1 MIVSLSLLPEEILYI
16 EHISKK
22 ILFRRKVEL
31 KLVSVFEK
39 IKEADYY
46 FKDFKDILELI
57 KMRNL
62 FKTETIWWRVKS
74 AVAMRYYG
82 IRQENEDC
90 GVT

>member
-1 MIVSLSLLPEEILYI
+1 MFSLSLLPEEILYI